1 MERREFIRST
11 ALVLLTGGTV
21 PFMEGCTAAEV
32 EADIQTVLNDL
43 PTAINIAESIITIIS
58 AFKGDTVSTAQVQQL
73 KSLAGQVGADL
84 TLAQG
89 LITQYQTDLAGA
101 PATVIGELDSAV
113 SDVQQNEQAILTA
126 IHVYDPTTQA
136 AISAS
141 IAAIDTVLL
150 GLESIIP
157 ASAATKLPKIA
168 GVLAARGKKLGAFK
182 AGIPKPRDLAKGYNA
197 KVKHDFPTA
206 MVPVPSWL

>member
-1 MERREFIRST
+1 M
-11 ALVLLTGGTV
+11 
-21 PFMEGCTAAEV
+21 
-32 EADIQTVLNDL
+32 
-43 PTAINIAESIITIIS
+43 
-58 AFKGDTVSTAQVQQL
+58 
-73 KSLAGQVGADL
+73 GADL

-101 PATVIGELDSAV
+101 PAMVIGELDSAV

-150 GLESIIP
+150 GLES
-157 ASAATKLPKIA
+157 AGKCGDVLLFRLDAGRTRYRSRERLQLRLSGVSAISPPPDSRQHLF
-168 GVLAARGKKLGAFK
+168 LSARQ
-182 AGIPKPRDLAKGYNA
+182 
-197 KVKHDFPTA
+197 T
-206 MVPVPSWL
+206 S